1 MPHIYDVVIIGAG
14 PAGCSVAYNLYNQGI
29 KNILLVD
36 KDVFP
41 RDKICAGGLTIEAQV
56 CLDEM
61 GILEIVKTHAYDVHK
76 VNYITPYRTILK
88 GRRVETPMPE
98 MLVIRRKILDSIL
111 LDYVKG
117 LKVPVREGMHI
128 KGFWENNAKICGVI
142 SSEHEHIHAKVVVVA
157 TGANLS
163 SFNLKKLSHPKI
175 ISYMGRYENTNF
187 EKNVAY
193 LIYDKEFLP
202 LYGWMFPEA
211 DDQVNIGI
219 GMEWPTYSKQ
229 KITEYFEKIRSTY
242 LYQYMK
248 DARLTGITRGFPIR
262 YTYRVKDIVDR
273 NILYVGEA
281 GRIVS
286 ALTGEG
292 LSHALVSG
300 KFAAHTISKYLDNN
314 CLAELAHYE
323 KLVRKKYRVFP
334 WFRLVKSFINYKYNW
349 HIIEAFQGKE
359 GKLL

>member
-1 MPHIYDVVIIGAG
+1 
-14 PAGCSVAYNLYNQGI
+14 
-29 KNILLVD
+29 
-36 KDVFP
+36 
-41 RDKICAGGLTIEAQV
+41 
-56 CLDEM
+56 
-61 GILEIVKTHAYDVHK
+61 
-76 VNYITPYRTILK
+76 
-88 GRRVETPMPE
+88 
-98 MLVIRRKILDSIL
+98 
-111 LDYVKG
+111 
-117 LKVPVREGMHI
+117 
-128 KGFWENNAKICGVI
+128 
-142 SSEHEHIHAKVVVVA
+142 
-157 TGANLS
+157 
-163 SFNLKKLSHPKI
+163 
-175 ISYMGRYENTNF
+175 
-187 EKNVAY
+187 
-193 LIYDKEFLP
+193 
-202 LYGWMFPEA
+202 
-211 DDQVNIGI
+211 
-219 GMEWPTYSKQ
+219 
-229 KITEYFEKIRSTY
+229 
-242 LYQYMK
+242 MK

>member
-128 KGFWENNAKICGVI
+128 KRILG
-142 SSEHEHIHAKVVVVA
+142 
-157 TGANLS
+157 
-163 SFNLKKLSHPKI
+163 
-175 ISYMGRYENTNF
+175 
-187 EKNVAY
+187 
-193 LIYDKEFLP
+193 
-202 LYGWMFPEA
+202 
-211 DDQVNIGI
+211 
-219 GMEWPTYSKQ
+219 KQ
-229 KITEYFEKIRSTY
+229 
-242 LYQYMK
+242 
-248 DARLTGITRGFPIR
+248 
-262 YTYRVKDIVDR
+262 
-273 NILYVGEA
+273 
-281 GRIVS
+281 
-286 ALTGEG
+286 
-292 LSHALVSG
+292 
-300 KFAAHTISKYLDNN
+300 
-314 CLAELAHYE
+314 C
-323 KLVRKKYRVFP
+323 
-334 WFRLVKSFINYKYNW
+334 
-349 HIIEAFQGKE
+349 
-359 GKLL
+359 